1 MITAFRQ
8 KVTVKRGGVI
18 NLRSQSLKAGDT
30 AEVIVL
36 VENDKKKVKT
46 MTAADLLRSD
56 LFGIWADR
64 KDIGDSLE
72 FARSLR
78 RQAEQR
84 SKTQ

>member
-8 KVTVKRGGVI
+8 KVTIKRGGVI
-18 NLRSQSLKAGDT
+18 NLRSQSLKEGEI

-36 VENDKKKVKT
+36 VESVEKT
-46 MTAADLLRSD
+46 TRKTAADLLASD
-56 LFGIWADR
+56 LTGIWADR
-64 KDIGDSLE
+64 EDLGDSLE

-84 SKTQ
+84 GNSQ

>member
-84 SKTQ
+84 SKT